1 LLLKVAVSKPAWSG
15 FRWPGLRDGWIESDC
30 IAIGDAMVRHANYD
44 DPFHVLLRVN
54 RAVLLALLW
63 AALAACV
70 VGSLAA
76 DIVDW
81 MSAWRGLRIVLL
93 TSFVV
98 V

>member
-1 LLLKVAVSKPAWSG
+1 MPAGSG
-15 FRWPGLRDGWIESDC
+15 FDGWVCAPAELKSNMLD
-30 IAIGDAMVRHANYD
+30 GDAMVRHANYD

-54 RAVLLALLW
+54 RVVLLAVLW

-76 DIVDW
+76 DVVDW
-81 MSAWRGLRIVLL
+81 VSAWRALHIVLRTL
-93 TSFVV
+93 FVV

>member
-1 LLLKVAVSKPAWSG
+1 V
-15 FRWPGLRDGWIESDC
+15 
-30 IAIGDAMVRHANYD
+30 VRHAEYD

-81 MSAWRGLRIVLL
+81 LSAWQCLRIDLL
-93 TSFVV
+93 TSFGVV
-98 V
+98 